1 MLCFLLLCPSFPMLL
16 TLPRSG
22 IAISCVVLLKL
33 ISVFGLLLLE
43 KLEVST
49 LLFLR
54 WVDFVLAMDNIFLL
68 RKFFSLLSFLSC
80 LSIDLDILSATFSVS
95 DLILLNLVFVF
106 VFLCCS
112 SNLNFNVFLGLGFS
126 GVTFVEGSSYYFQ

>member
-1 MLCFLLLCPSFPMLL
+1 
-16 TLPRSG
+16 
-22 IAISCVVLLKL
+22 
-33 ISVFGLLLLE
+33 
-43 KLEVST
+43 
-49 LLFLR
+49 
-54 WVDFVLAMDNIFLL
+54 
-68 RKFFSLLSFLSC
+68 
-80 LSIDLDILSATFSVS
+80 LSATFSVS